1 MGSTHASIYAEHL
14 FADPVAICDM
24 NEARAREIADEFG
37 IRKVYT
43 DYHDMAADEEI
54 DAVAI
59 VTPDFAHADIACAMA
74 DAKKRY
80 SDRKTVGNNKRRYC
94 KNL

>member
-1 MGSTHASIYAEHL
+1 MGTHTCVNICRTS

-59 VTPDFAHADIACAMA
+59 VTPGFC
-74 DAKKRY
+74 
-80 SDRKTVGNNKRRYC
+80 TC
-94 KNL
+94 

>member
-1 MGSTHASIYAEHL
+1 
-14 FADPVAICDM
+14 M

-74 DAKKRY
+74 DAKKDILIEKPLATTKEDIARICEAVEKMVY
-80 SDRKTVGNNKRRYC
+80 AAW
-94 KNL
+94 